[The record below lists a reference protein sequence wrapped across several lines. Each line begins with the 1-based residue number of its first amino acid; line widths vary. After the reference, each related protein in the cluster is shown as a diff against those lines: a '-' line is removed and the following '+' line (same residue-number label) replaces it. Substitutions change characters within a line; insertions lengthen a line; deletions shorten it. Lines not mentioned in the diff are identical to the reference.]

1 MGLTR
6 QSEFSVIATSHSGW
20 LNSHL
25 PGLASLARM
34 GLVRWHMQS
43 AGEYHRITE
52 FQRWATLWRGS
63 DPKLHSTGADS
74 EGQRSNALTQVHELA
89 WESGDKNPGL
99 LTVPSE
105 CILKL
110 PFCREEK
117 TWKQRRWRC
126 ENVEQGIIQTESIQ
140 ANLAHSR
147 TQYIFVEWCSG
158 YAKDLFVSDLNFIK
172 QK

>member
-6 QSEFSVIATSHSGW
+6 QSEFSINATSHSGW
-20 LNSHL
+20 LDSHL

-43 AGEYHRITE
+43 AGKYHRITE

-99 LTVPSE
+99 LTVPSRVHSE
-105 CILKL
+105 ASFLRRGENLETEEMEMWKCGAGNHTD
-110 PFCREEK
+110 REHTSK
-117 TWKQRRWRC
+117 PSPQQ
-126 ENVEQGIIQTESIQ
+126 NSI
-140 ANLAHSR
+140 HICWMMFR
-147 TQYIFVEWCSG
+147 IC
-158 YAKDLFVSDLNFIK
+158 
-172 QK
+172 